1 MSSETDHDGRSDGGY
16 VHRPDGAAGTDGL
29 PSDASTPEG
38 HFGQQGWLL
47 VVVVVFS
54 FLVVPGSI
62 YLFPGI
68 PASFGIP
75 YVAAF
80 LALPMLPALVLGLT
94 AVWTMT
100 AAANGDD

>member
-1 MSSETDHDGRSDGGY
+1 MSSETGRDGRTDGGY
-16 VHRPDGAAGTDGL
+16 VHRPDGTEEPA
-29 PSDASTPEG
+29 SDASTAEG
-38 HFGQQGWLL
+38 GFGRQGWLL
-47 VVVVVFS
+47 VVVVVLS

-68 PASFGIP
+68 PASFGLP
-75 YVAAF
+75 YIAAF

-100 AAANGDD
+100 AATNGRD

>member
-1 MSSETDHDGRSDGGY
+1 VSSETDRSGKTDGGY
-16 VHRPDGAAGTDGL
+16 VHRPDGTEEPASGASAA
-29 PSDASTPEG
+29 EG
-38 HFGQQGWLL
+38 GFGRQGWLL
-47 VVVVVFS
+47 VVVVVLS
-54 FLVVPGSI
+54 FLVVPGAI
-62 YLFPGI
+62 YLFPSI

-100 AAANGDD
+100 AATGKE

>member
-1 MSSETDHDGRSDGGY
+1 MSSETEQGGKTDGGY
-16 VHRPDGAAGTDGL
+16 VHRPDG
-29 PSDASTPEG
+29 SEDASTTEDG
-38 HFGQQGWLL
+38 FGQQGWLL
-47 VVVVVFS
+47 VVVVVLA

-75 YVAAF
+75 YIAAF

-100 AAANGDD
+100 AATGSDE